1 MLKVLVSDP
10 LSKEGMAILEEAEGI
25 EVVEKTGLNEDGLVA
40 EIKDYQGL
48 IVRSGTTVTRP
59 IIEAASNLKVIGRA
73 GSGVD
78 NVDVEAATSRGI
90 VVMNVPGGN
99 TIAVV
104 ELTMGLLVCLARSI
118 PAADASLKS
127 GKWER
132 KRFQGGELYGK
143 TLGIIGL
150 GWIGSGVAKLARA
163 FGMKV
168 IACDPY
174 RQEDEAE
181 SVGAELV
188 SLDKIYEDSDYIT
201 IHTPKSPET
210 THLIGREEI
219 VRMKDGV
226 RIINCARGGIIDE
239 KALIEG
245 LTSGKVAGCALD
257 TYETEP
263 PLGSPLLA
271 MPNCITLPHI
281 GAQAKEAQVRVA
293 VEMAKQVVDFLK
305 EGKIK
310 NAVR

>member
-1 MLKVLVSDP
+1 MKVLVSDP
-10 LSKEGMAILEEAEGI
+10 LNKEGMVILEEAEGI
-25 EVVEKTGLNEDGLVA
+25 EVVEKTGLSEDELIE

-48 IVRSGTTVTRP
+48 IVRSGTTVTGP

-78 NVDVEAATSRGI
+78 NVDVKAATSRRI

-104 ELTMGLLVCLARSI
+104 ELTMGLLICLARNI
-118 PAADASLKS
+118 TAADASLKS

-132 KRFQGGELYGK
+132 KKFQGSELYGK
-143 TLGIIGL
+143 TLGVIGL
-150 GWIGSGVAKLARA
+150 GWIGSGVSQQAKAL
-163 FGMKV
+163 GMKV
-168 IACDPY
+168 IAYDPY
-174 RQEDEAE
+174 REEDEAE
-181 SVGAELV
+181 SVGAELA

-201 IHTPKSPET
+201 IHTPKSKET

-219 VRMKDGV
+219 ERMKDGV

-239 KALIEG
+239 DALIEG
-245 LTSGKVAGCALD
+245 LKSGKVAGCALD

-263 PLGSPLLA
+263 PLDSPLLT

-310 NAVR
+310 NAVN

>member
-1 MLKVLVSDP
+1 MKVLVSDP
-10 LSKEGMAILEEAEGI
+10 LNKEGMTILEEAEGI
-25 EVVEKTGLNEDGLVA
+25 EVVEKTGLSEDELIE
-40 EIKDYQGL
+40 EIKDCQGI

-78 NVDVEAATSRGI
+78 NVDVKAAISRGI

-104 ELTMGLLVCLARSI
+104 ELTIGLLICLARSI

-132 KRFQGGELYGK
+132 KKFQGSELYGK

-150 GWIGSGVAKLARA
+150 GWIGSGVSQRAKAL
-163 FGMKV
+163 GMNV
-168 IACDPY
+168 IAYDPY

-188 SLDKIYEDSDYIT
+188 SLDKIYESSDYIT
-201 IHTPKSPET
+201 IHTPLSKET
-210 THLIGREEI
+210 THLIGQAEI
-219 VRMKDGV
+219 AEMKDGV
-226 RIINCARGGIIDE
+226 RIINCARGGVIDE
-239 KALIEG
+239 EALISG
-245 LTSGKVAGCALD
+245 LRSGKVAGCALD

-263 PLGSPLLA
+263 PLDSPLLT

-293 VEMAKQVVDFLK
+293 VEMARQVVDFLK

-310 NAVR
+310 NAVS

>member
-1 MLKVLVSDP
+1 MKVLVSDP
-10 LSKEGMAILEEAEGI
+10 LNKEGMAILEEAEGI
-25 EVVEKTGLNEDGLVA
+25 EVVEKTGLSEDELIK
-40 EIKDYQGL
+40 EIKDYQGI

-59 IIEAASNLKVIGRA
+59 IIEAAANLKVIGRA

-78 NVDVEAATSRGI
+78 NVDVKAATSRGI

-118 PAADASLKS
+118 PAADTSLKS
-127 GKWER
+127 GLWER
-132 KRFQGGELYGK
+132 KKFQGSELYGK

-150 GWIGSGVAKLARA
+150 GWIGSGVALRARA
-163 FGMKV
+163 FEMKV
-168 IACDPY
+168 IGFDPY
-174 RQEDEAE
+174 VNEEKARGIG
-181 SVGAELV
+181 VELV
-188 SLDKIYEDSDYIT
+188 SLDKIYKESDYIT
-201 IHTPKSPET
+201 IHTPLSKET

-219 VRMKDGV
+219 DRMKDGV
-226 RIINCARGGIIDE
+226 RIINCARGGVVDE
-239 KALIEG
+239 EALISG
-245 LTSGKVAGCALD
+245 LRNGKVAGCALD

-263 PLGSPLLA
+263 PLGSPLLT
-271 MPNCITLPHI
+271 MSNCITLPHI

-310 NAVR
+310 NAVN

>member
-1 MLKVLVSDP
+1 MKVLVSDP
-10 LSKEGMAILEEAEGI
+10 LSREGMAILEETEGI
-25 EVVEKTGLNEDGLVA
+25 EAVEKTGLSEDELVE

-48 IVRSGTTVTRP
+48 IVRSGTKVTKR
-59 IIEAASNLKVIGRA
+59 IIEAAANLKVIGRA

-78 NVDVEAATSRGI
+78 NIDVGAAALRQI

-104 ELTMGLLVCLARSI
+104 ELTMGLLICLARDI
-118 PAADASLKS
+118 PAANASLKG

-132 KRFQGGELYGK
+132 KAFKGGELYGK

-150 GWIGSGVAKLARA
+150 GWIGSGMAQRAKV
-163 FGMKV
+163 FGMNV
-168 IACDPY
+168 IAYDPY

-181 SVGAELV
+181 SVGATLV

-201 IHTPKSPET
+201 IHTPKSKET
-210 THLIGREEI
+210 THLIGQAEI
-219 VRMKDGV
+219 SKMKDGV

-239 KALIEG
+239 EALIDG
-245 LTSGKVAGCALD
+245 LKSGKVASCALD
-257 TYETEP
+257 VYETEP
-263 PLGSPLLA
+263 PFGSSLLE

-281 GAQAKEAQVRVA
+281 GAQTEEAQVRVA
-293 VEMAKQVVDFLK
+293 VEMAKQIVDFLK

-310 NAVR
+310 NALS

>member
-1 MLKVLVSDP
+1 MKVLVSDP

-25 EVVEKTGLNEDGLVA
+25 EVVEKTGLSEDELIK

-59 IIEAASNLKVIGRA
+59 IIEAAANLKVIGRA

-78 NVDVEAATSRGI
+78 NVDVKAATSRGI

-104 ELTMGLLVCLARSI
+104 ELTMGLLVCLARDILS
-118 PAADASLKS
+118 ADTSLKS

-132 KRFQGGELYGK
+132 KRFQGSELYGK

-150 GWIGSGVAKLARA
+150 GWIGSGVAQRAKA

-188 SLDKIYEDSDYIT
+188 SLDKI
-201 IHTPKSPET
+201 
-210 THLIGREEI
+210 
-219 VRMKDGV
+219 
-226 RIINCARGGIIDE
+226 
-239 KALIEG
+239 
-245 LTSGKVAGCALD
+245 
-257 TYETEP
+257 
-263 PLGSPLLA
+263 
-271 MPNCITLPHI
+271 
-281 GAQAKEAQVRVA
+281 
-293 VEMAKQVVDFLK
+293 
-305 EGKIK
+305 
-310 NAVR
+310 